1 MQELTPRIITILQKY
16 MRDPAALVENS
27 TTLSELEIDL
37 LDLPMIF
44 LDIEDVFGVQ
54 ISYDDQIE
62 DFATVRGL
70 IACVA
75 SRLEVKVLYPR
86 PRTSVPR
93 TKRNWISTG
102 AGRRS

>member
-16 MRDPAALVENS
+16 MHDPAALVGSS

-44 LDIEDVFGVQ
+44 LDVEDAFDVQ
-54 ISYDDQIE
+54 IGYDNEIE

-70 IACVA
+70 VAHVA
-75 SRLEVKVLYPR
+75 SRLEAKALQRR
-86 PRTSVPR
+86 PRSSVPR
-93 TKRNWISTG
+93 AKGTWISTG
-102 AGRRS
+102 AERRR